1 MTNPSLS
8 AKISTFYLSPALEG
22 NVAYGN
28 RTETVDSPSG
38 GPRGLPAPRAAGKN
52 LMWNWVRVRYRDA
65 RDGVA
70 VVARREYTIDK

>member
-1 MTNPSLS
+1 M
-8 AKISTFYLSPALEG
+8 
-22 NVAYGN
+22 
-28 RTETVDSPSG
+28 RTETVRKLLTAPAGARAVSPLLE
-38 GPRGLPAPRAAGKN
+38 PQAKN

>member
-1 MTNPSLS
+1 
-8 AKISTFYLSPALEG
+8 
-22 NVAYGN
+22 VAYGN

-38 GPRGLPAPRAAGKN
+38 GPRGLPAPRAAGKKSHVE
-52 LMWNWVRVRYRDA
+52 LGACALPRA